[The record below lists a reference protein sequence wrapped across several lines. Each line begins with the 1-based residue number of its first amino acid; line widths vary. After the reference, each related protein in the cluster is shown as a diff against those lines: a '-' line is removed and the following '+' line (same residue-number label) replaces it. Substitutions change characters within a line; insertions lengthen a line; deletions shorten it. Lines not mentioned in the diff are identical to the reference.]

1 MSEFPLYALSEE
13 HQAIREAVRAVAD
26 AKIAP
31 YAAAVDE
38 EARYPHEAAA
48 ALLASD
54 FHAPHVPEEY
64 GGAGADALATVLVIE
79 EVARACVSSSLIP
92 AVNKLGSLPVQIAG
106 SEELKQTYLTK
117 LAKGEG
123 GFSYCLSEPDAGSDA
138 GGMKTR
144 AVRDGDEWV
153 LDGVKRWIT
162 NAGESEFY
170 TVMAV
175 TDAEKKTRG
184 GISAFV
190 VERSDEGVSFGAPEK
205 KLGIKGSPTREVYL
219 DKVRI
224 PASRMIGEEGSGFT
238 TAMKTLDHTRVTIAA
253 QAVGVAQGALDYAL
267 GYAKER
273 QQFGK
278 SIADFQGLQF
288 MLADMGMKIEAA
300 RQMTYAAAG
309 RSERGD
315 VLRLRRRDGG
325 HRQRRAGPRRLR
337 LHPRL
342 PGRADDA
349 RRQDHPDLRGHQ
361 PGPADRDGTS
371 AARWGAVRALTESR
385 SGSPGQ
391 SGMMCCQGRVS
402 SKRRPLISMTSIST
416 TFHFSVATHG
426 RSGTFSARCSSSS
439 SSRRAR
445 PRRTTLVACSS
456 TISST
461 SNATSGF
468 ITTPSSLEPS
478 AVRNSRLRRP
488 VAGSWSTA

>member
-31 YAAAVDE
+31 FAAAVDE
-38 EARYPHEAAA
+38 EARYPHEAAE

-54 FHAPHVPEEY
+54 FHAPHVPEAY

-106 SEELKQTYLTK
+106 SEELKQKYLGA
-117 LAKGEG
+117 LARGEG

-175 TDAEKKTRG
+175 TDTEKKTRG

-190 VERSDEGVSFGAPEK
+190 VEKSDAGVSFGAPEK
-205 KLGIKGSPTREVYL
+205 KLGIKGSPTREVYF

-224 PASRMIGEEGSGFT
+224 PADRMIGGEGTGFA
-238 TAMKTLDHTRVTIAA
+238 TAMQTLDHTRVTIAA

-267 GYAKER
+267 DYAKER

-315 VLRLRRRDGG
+315 DDLTFFGAAAKCFASDVAMEVTVNAVQVLGGYGFTRDYPVERMMRDAKITQIYEGTNQVQRIVMA
-325 HRQRRAGPRRLR
+325 RQLLAG
-337 LHPRL
+337 
-342 PGRADDA
+342 
-349 RRQDHPDLRGHQ
+349 
-361 PGPADRDGTS
+361 
-371 AARWGAVRALTESR
+371 V
-385 SGSPGQ
+385 Q
-391 SGMMCCQGRVS
+391 SQ
-402 SKRRPLISMTSIST
+402 L
-416 TFHFSVATHG
+416 
-426 RSGTFSARCSSSS
+426 
-439 SSRRAR
+439 
-445 PRRTTLVACSS
+445 
-456 TISST
+456 
-461 SNATSGF
+461 
-468 ITTPSSLEPS
+468 
-478 AVRNSRLRRP
+478 
-488 VAGSWSTA
+488 

>member
-1 MSEFPLYALSEE
+1 MSDFPLYALSEE
-13 HQAIREAVRAVAD
+13 HQAIRAAVRDLCDNKV
-26 AKIAP
+26 AP

-38 EARYPHEAAA
+38 EARFPQEAAD
-48 ALLASD
+48 ALLAAD
-54 FHAPHVPEEY
+54 FHAPHVPEQY

-106 SEELKQTYLTK
+106 SEELKTKYLGA
-117 LAKGEG
+117 LARGEG

-153 LDGVKRWIT
+153 IDGVKRWIT

-175 TDAEKKTRG
+175 TDPEKKTRG
-184 GISAFV
+184 GVSAFV
-190 VERSDEGVSFGAPEK
+190 VEKSDEGVSFGAPEK
-205 KLGIKGSPTREVYL
+205 KLGIKGSPTREVYF

-224 PASRMIGEEGSGFT
+224 RADRMIGEEGTGFA

-267 GYAKER
+267 DYAKER

-288 MLADMGMKIEAA
+288 LLADMGMKVEAA

-315 VLRLRRRDGG
+315 DDLTFFGAAAKCFASDVAMEVTVNAVQVLGGYGYTRDYPVERMMRDAKITQIYEGTNQVQRIVMA
-325 HRQRRAGPRRLR
+325 RQLLAG
-337 LHPRL
+337 
-342 PGRADDA
+342 
-349 RRQDHPDLRGHQ
+349 
-361 PGPADRDGTS
+361 
-371 AARWGAVRALTESR
+371 V
-385 SGSPGQ
+385 Q
-391 SGMMCCQGRVS
+391 SQ
-402 SKRRPLISMTSIST
+402 L
-416 TFHFSVATHG
+416 
-426 RSGTFSARCSSSS
+426 
-439 SSRRAR
+439 
-445 PRRTTLVACSS
+445 
-456 TISST
+456 
-461 SNATSGF
+461 
-468 ITTPSSLEPS
+468 
-478 AVRNSRLRRP
+478 
-488 VAGSWSTA
+488 